1 MHEEII
7 SMAEFVRKN
16 SLLRLIKKF
25 AGKYQEHLLDL
36 NLHHLETETS
46 FLKHNDWSHLF
57 ALDMLITYFLYG
69 QMVKNNYSQ
78 FFLQDLGEFNPNLEI
93 YVWNI
98 SE

>member
-7 SMAEFVRKN
+7 SMAEFVHKN

-46 FLKHNDWSHLF
+46 FLKHND
-57 ALDMLITYFLYG
+57 
-69 QMVKNNYSQ
+69 
-78 FFLQDLGEFNPNLEI
+78 
-93 YVWNI
+93 
-98 SE
+98 